1 MITRIN
7 NQLVQNQSQLNTAT
21 QLNNINSV
29 GVMAQV
35 SPTNT
40 GQENDASYAAMAQ
53 NSSGLG
59 PIWKQRRFPQ

>member
-1 MITRIN
+1 MKLTEATITRIN
-7 NQLVQNQSQLNTAT
+7 YQLVQNPSQLNTAT
-21 QLNNINSV
+21 QLNNINGV

-40 GQENDASYAAMAQ
+40 GHENDASYAAMAQ

-59 PIWKQRRFPQ
+59 SIW